1 MSLIFG
7 IIIIFAS
14 ALVALAAIGEVVAE
28 NNVLRATLAV
38 AREDVLAARRVARR
52 EERIA
57 RRAMR
62 RAEFAEAQERAAIR
76 AEALLRMRVEAL
88 EARLRAAEALL
99 DTAVEEAAET
109 AGRLRSA
116 EALLFLDED
125 EEDDVQPLWLG
136 DGIRAVY
143 APGRAGLSERE
154 TAEMIDAVYA
164 RVDAGWWPE
173 EDAPLRA
180 AAS

>member
-7 IIIIFAS
+7 LIVIFAS
-14 ALVALAAIGEVVAE
+14 ALVALASLGHIVAE
-28 NNVLRATLAV
+28 NKLLRATLAV
-38 AREDVLAARRVARR
+38 AREDALAARRVARR
-52 EERIA
+52 
-57 RRAMR
+57 AMR
-62 RAEFAEAQERAAIR
+62 RTEFAEAQERAAIR
-76 AEALLRMRVEAL
+76 AEVILRMRVEAL
-88 EARLRAAEALL
+88 EATLRNTEARLRAAEALL

-125 EEDDVQPLWLG
+125 EDEPDV
-136 DGIRAVY
+136 VY
-143 APGRAGLSERE
+143 ADEGVRVRGRSR
-154 TAEMIDAVYA
+154 
-164 RVDAGWWPE
+164 AGWWPE